1 MLPTTFLNRL
11 YHLGYLLDKCP
22 FEPYDMFIYLGRG
35 EKKMAGA
42 SCDTCAFN
50 VYDDEDECYYCE
62 VNMDED
68 DAVRL
73 SQGQYKECPYYRNG
87 DEYAVV
93 RHQM

>member
-1 MLPTTFLNRL
+1 MSYNGWEFAD
-11 YHLGYLLDKCP
+11 YGK
-22 FEPYDMFIYLGRG
+22 DMVIN
-35 EKKMAGA
+35 MAGA
-42 SCDTCAFN
+42 GCDTCAYN

-62 VNMDED
+62 VDMDED